1 MKHTFLL
8 SILFFST
15 HFIFGQYGQ
24 LDSTFGSEG
33 KVTKYFGSGFAY
45 SSKVLIQDE
54 EIIAVGMATIDG
66 LNKFVLSRYLASG
79 VIDSTFGVDGTT
91 TTQIGS
97 GNTFGIGATFQP
109 DGKIIVVGNVDHANY
124 TSFGV
129 ARYLP
134 DGTPD
139 NTFGDGGTTILDL
152 GDSPDQAYSVDLQSD
167 GKILVAGFTGQ
178 WGEMDWA
185 IVRFNTNGTLDNS
198 FGENGKVIFD
208 VFGFNDELRDLRVLS
223 DDRFC
228 VTGFAGEDA
237 VNGSATIG
245 QFLADG
251 AIDASFGSNGIVKI
265 PTGYDYSIAHGMDL
279 TSDEKIVISGNVD
292 IGGSYRFLTSRINS
306 DGTLDESYN
315 GLGFAISDFGDDEGL
330 SAVKVQSDG
339 KILAAGQFGPW
350 PDVDFAIVRYN
361 EDGTPDA
368 TFGTGGLTQT
378 DFFGEPDYGVGIALQ
393 NDGKVV
399 VGGSALQDGMYS
411 MALARYS
418 TGITVGIEDL
428 QIEQPDLTVYPN
440 PAKDKAT
447 LQLYLSSDG
456 DLSVKIFDLS
466 GRLIKSVTENITYQ
480 KGVQTINFSTHELVS
495 GIYIIELS
503 SDHLRQSIKLI
514 KQ

>member
-8 SILFFST
+8 SILLFST
-15 HFIFGQYGQ
+15 LFTFSQYGQ

-66 LNKFVLSRYLASG
+66 LNKFILSRYLSSG

-91 TTQIGS
+91 ITQIGT
-97 GNTFGIGATFQP
+97 GNTFGIGATFQT
-109 DGKIIVVGNVDHANY
+109 DGKIIMVGNVDHANY

-129 ARYLP
+129 TRYLP

-139 NTFGDGGTTILDL
+139 NTFGDGGSTILDL
-152 GDSPDQAYSVDLQSD
+152 GDSPDQAYAVDLQSD

-185 IVRFNTNGTLDNS
+185 IVRFNSDGTLDNS

-228 VTGFAGEDA
+228 VIGFAGEDA
-237 VNGSATIG
+237 VNGSATVG

-251 AIDASFGSNGIVKI
+251 TIDASFGSNGIVKI

-292 IGGSYRFLTSRINS
+292 IGGSNRFLTSRINS

-315 GLGFAISDFGDDEGL
+315 GIGFVISDFGDNEGL

-339 KILAAGQFGPW
+339 KILAAGQYGAW
-350 PDVDFAIVRYN
+350 PGVDFAIVRYN

-368 TFGTGGLTQT
+368 TFGAGGLTYT
-378 DFFGEPDYGVGIALQ
+378 DFFGEPDYGVGVALQ

-399 VGGSALQDGMYS
+399 VGGSALQDGIYS

-428 QIEQPDLTVYPN
+428 QIDKPNFTVYPN
-440 PAKDKAT
+440 PAEDIAA
-447 LQLYLSSDG
+447 LQLKLSNTEN
-456 DLSVKIFDLS
+456 LSIRIFSLS
-466 GRLIKSVTENITYQ
+466 GSLVKSVTDNVAYQ
-480 KGVQTINFSTHELVS
+480 KGRQTIEFSTSELDS

-503 SDHLRQSIKLI
+503 SNRYRQSIKLI
-514 KQ
+514 KR